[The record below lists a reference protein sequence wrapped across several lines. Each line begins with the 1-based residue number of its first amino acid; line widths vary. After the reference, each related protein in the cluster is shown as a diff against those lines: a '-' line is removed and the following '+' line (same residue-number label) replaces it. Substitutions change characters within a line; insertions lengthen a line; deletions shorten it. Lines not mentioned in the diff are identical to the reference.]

1 MKLAAIGSN
10 CIDFYTNV
18 DGGKCY
24 PGGGPVNM
32 AVYALRNGDSASYI
46 GPVGT
51 DEYGKIMYEAIKAKG
66 VNVSHLHIKKGKT
79 AVSQVE
85 LVNGERVFGDYDEG
99 VLSEYKLT
107 DEDIKFICTHDVV
120 VCDLWGKVE
129 GQFKELKQRGIL
141 TAFDCATR
149 PEDPEPKVAMPYTD
163 YLFFSSDDG
172 DTEELRK
179 QMIKYKEVGPKLVVA
194 MLGTEGSLC
203 YDGNK
208 FHKFGIIKCDN
219 VVDTMGAG
227 DSYIAGFLS
236 GIIEGLEIEK
246 CMEKGAR
253 TSTETLKYF
262 GAW

>member
-10 CIDFYTNV
+10 CIDFYKNV

-32 AVYALRNGDSASYI
+32 AVYTVRNGGQASYI

-51 DEYGKIMYEAIKAKG
+51 DNYGKVMLDAVSSKG
-66 VNVSHLHIKKGKT
+66 VDTSHMHVENGNT

-99 VLSEYKLT
+99 VLCTYKLS
-107 DEDIKFICTHDVV
+107 DEDIDFISKHDMV

-129 GQFKELKQRGIL
+129 GQFKDLKAKGIK

-163 YLFFSSDDG
+163 YLFFSSDEG
-172 DTEELRK
+172 DTEALRE
-179 QMIKYKEVGPKLVVA
+179 QMKKYKAIGPKLVIA
-194 MLGTEGSLC
+194 MLGTDGSIC
-203 YDGNK
+203 YDGNE
-208 FHKFGIIKCDN
+208 FHKYGIVECDN

-236 GIIEGLEIEK
+236 GIVDGLSIEE
-246 CMEKGAR
+246 CMHQGAK
-253 TSTETLKYF
+253 TATDTLKYF

>member
-10 CIDFYTNV
+10 CIDFYKNV

-32 AVYALRNGDSASYI
+32 AVYTVRNGGQASYI

-51 DEYGKIMYEAIKAKG
+51 DDYGKVMLDAVASKG
-66 VNVSHLHIKKGKT
+66 VDTSHMHVENGNT

-99 VLSEYKLT
+99 VLSTYKLS
-107 DEDIKFICTHDVV
+107 DEDIDFISKYDMV

-129 GQFKELKQRGIL
+129 GQFKDLKAKGIK

-163 YLFFSSDDG
+163 YLFFSSDEG
-172 DTEELRK
+172 DTEALRE
-179 QMIKYKEVGPKLVVA
+179 QMKKYKAIGPKLVIA
-194 MLGTEGSLC
+194 MLGTDGSIC
-203 YDGNK
+203 YDGNE
-208 FHKFGIIKCDN
+208 FHKYGIVECDN

-236 GIIEGLEIEK
+236 GIVDGLSIEE
-246 CMEKGAR
+246 CMHQGAK
-253 TSTETLKYF
+253 TATDTLKYF